1 MFFRHQKILP
11 KDKMLV
17 NSLVLM
23 IIMITFDY
31 LFVDKHPVPTDT
43 EDKTEKK
50 FDFFDDIEL
59 DDIDL
64 DYDEDEDDD
73 DDDDDD
79 DDRIYDVK
87 RQQTRRQQPRRQEQR
102 APADYYDREMRGHIS
117 HPTGIDNFQPYN
129 S

>member
-17 NSLVLM
+17 NSIVLM

-31 LFVDKHPVPTDT
+31 LFIDKHPVPTDT
-43 EDKTEKK
+43 EHKTEKK
-50 FDFFDDIEL
+50 RKLFDDIEL

-64 DYDEDEDDD
+64 DEDDEFD
-73 DDDDDD
+73 DVD

-87 RQQTRRQQPRRQEQR
+87 RQQPSRQQYRSQQQT
-102 APADYYDREMRGHIS
+102 APIDYYDREMRGYNPQQNIL
-117 HPTGIDNFQPYN
+117 DNFQPYN